1 MNNNMNQM
9 TTNQLEQI
17 GATADIIKSRASDF
31 EKLSGFMYSGAFTTC
46 FMYNLRGKLTGL
58 NTEDAFI
65 KDRPRPLFQLLL
77 KELIRELNFD
87 FKGANIT
94 DKETLSRLQKF

>member
-1 MNNNMNQM
+1 MNQM

-65 KDRPRPLFQLLL
+65 KDQLRAVVT
-77 KELIRELNFD
+77 IT
-87 FKGANIT
+87 FKRTYSWA
-94 DKETLSRLQKF
+94 KFWF